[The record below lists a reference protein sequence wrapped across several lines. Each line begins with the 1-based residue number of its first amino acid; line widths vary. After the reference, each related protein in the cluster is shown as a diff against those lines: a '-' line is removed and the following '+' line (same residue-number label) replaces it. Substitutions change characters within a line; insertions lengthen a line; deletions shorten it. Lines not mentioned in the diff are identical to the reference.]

1 MQNGSTRRNNTH
13 EELLPSRI
21 DSLRDHEIVDIIAGD
36 SHSLAI
42 DSTGTLYSWFT
53 SYCFANLLVFKLIV
67 RLVCFLLIFNIGH
80 VLQGEK
86 PRRAVGLGINQDRR

>member
-1 MQNGSTRRNNTH
+1 MSVFCWGTSDDGAMGIPFMQNASTRRVKTQ

-53 SYCFANLLVFKLIV
+53 SACFANLLFFKLIIAKV
-67 RLVCFLLIFNIGH
+67 NFFIDL
-80 VLQGEK
+80 
-86 PRRAVGLGINQDRR
+86 